1 MLLPMHYFI
10 LYYGRVI
17 FRVCVCVHHIFFIHF
32 SAHGHL
38 VCFHVLAILSCTA
51 MNPGVACIFLNEF
64 LSHKDNL
71 SKRHIELSKSPLT
84 CPRILRCLRDHV
96 LSLSLNSHL
105 KIFVYV
111 SGILN
116 QHSYGMQSDYF
127 VLHSLLNLFSMGLD
141 FPLLKMETPLPN

>member
-1 MLLPMHYFI
+1 MWYH
-10 LYYGRVI
+10 VI
-17 FRVCVCVHHIFFIHF
+17 FVFLLLTSISMIISRSIHVAANALFYSLLWPSNIPCACVCVCVCVCVHHIFFIHL

-38 VCFHVLAILSCTA
+38 GCFHVLAILNCTA

-84 CPRILRCLRDHV
+84 CLRILRCLRDHV
-96 LSLSLNSHL
+96 LSLSQNSHL
-105 KIFVYV
+105 KIIVSV

-116 QHSYGMQSDYF
+116 
-127 VLHSLLNLFSMGLD
+127 
-141 FPLLKMETPLPN
+141 